1 MIKNFFLYILLIALW
16 NCGYDPMYS
25 KKDILNTSIQ
35 SLQLEGNK
43 NLNRKIVSSL
53 NLKNQNKKTGYK
65 LIINSKKTIEAASK
79 DSTGN
84 ISIYKTKIIIKVS
97 LNNGAEILKEKTFSS
112 DFTYNNMENKFDLSQ
127 YQKDIEMNLI
137 NKMVEEIFIFLTL

>member
-1 MIKNFFLYILLIALW
+1 
-16 NCGYDPMYS
+16 MYS